1 MIKLDLDKILA
12 KGRVPD
18 FLLRRGIRRVIK
30 KRIKKQNQIGIEARF
45 NYLKSFIEN
54 LKTQPIAVQTE
65 AANEQHYELPPEFFE
80 KILGRNLKYS
90 CCYWNDDLSYK
101 KLKKEDD
108 LQQRLDQA
116 EDEILKLTAERAE
129 IENGQNI
136 LELGC
141 GWGSLSF
148 YLAKK
153 FPDSRIIAMSN
164 SKLQINYINQLAAKN
179 RIKNLRAVKADINN
193 FTTDARFDRIVSVE
207 MFEHMRNYQKLMQ
220 KVSSFLTDKGK
231 LFIHIFTHQFY
242 PFTYQDSKNTDW
254 MARYFFSG
262 GTMPSQDLLHYFSSD
277 LSLEKQWVVSGIHY
291 QKTLE
296 AWLAIMDQ
304 KKQSIYPILES
315 TYGAQA
321 AEKWWNYWRLF
332 FMSSAEFFGY
342 NGGDEWFI
350 SHYLFQ
356 K

>member
-1 MIKLDLDKILA
+1 VITLDLDKILA
-12 KGRVPD
+12 KGRIPD
-18 FLLRRGIRRVIK
+18 FLLRRGIRRIIK
-30 KRIKKQNQIGIEARF
+30 KRRKKQDQIGIEDRF
-45 NYLKSFIEN
+45 KYLKRFIEN

-90 CCYWNDDLSYK
+90 CCYWSDDLSYQ
-101 KLKKEDD
+101 KLKKKND

-116 EDEILKLTAERAE
+116 EDEMLNLSVERAE

-153 FPDSRIIAMSN
+153 FPESRIIAMSN

-179 RIKNLRAVKADINN
+179 KIENLRAVKADINN

-220 KVSSFLTDKGK
+220 KVSSFLTDQGK
-231 LFIHIFTHQFY
+231 LI
-242 PFTYQDSKNTDW
+242 
-254 MARYFFSG
+254 
-262 GTMPSQDLLHYFSSD
+262 
-277 LSLEKQWVVSGIHY
+277 V
-291 QKTLE
+291 
-296 AWLAIMDQ
+296 
-304 KKQSIYPILES
+304 
-315 TYGAQA
+315 
-321 AEKWWNYWRLF
+321 
-332 FMSSAEFFGY
+332 
-342 NGGDEWFI
+342 
-350 SHYLFQ
+350 
-356 K
+356 